1 MDSINSSQN
10 FYKFLYISLI
20 IIVVSFYFQELIDVN
35 QGLLKTIGVSHPS
48 LDLVQEITAKQKLHS
63 KLTGAGGGGFA
74 FALVTPNHGV
84 EQIQAAKKELLQNG
98 FECWEAQ
105 IGCHG
110 IILEEANS
118 N

>member
-1 MDSINSSQN
+1 M
-10 FYKFLYISLI
+10 
-20 IIVVSFYFQELIDVN
+20 IDVN

-74 FALVTPNHGV
+74 IALVTPNH
-84 EQIQAAKKELLQNG
+84 EIHQIQAAKDELLRNG

-110 IILEEANS
+110 LLLEEVNE
-118 N
+118 NEI

>member
-1 MDSINSSQN
+1 MIALPA
-10 FYKFLYISLI
+10 LYHFIQH
-20 IIVVSFYFQELIDVN
+20 FQELIDVN

-74 FALVTPNHGV
+74 FALVTPNH
-84 EQIQAAKKELLQNG
+84 EMQQIQAAKDELLRNG

-110 IILEEANS
+110 LLLEEVNE
-118 N
+118 NEI

>member
-1 MDSINSSQN
+1 MENNIQLLLIALPA
-10 FYKFLYISLI
+10 LYHFIQH
-20 IIVVSFYFQELIDVN
+20 FQELIDVN

-74 FALVTPNHGV
+74 FALVTPNH
-84 EQIQAAKKELLQNG
+84 EIHQIQAAKDELLRNG

-110 IILEEANS
+110 LLLEEVNE
-118 N
+118 NEI